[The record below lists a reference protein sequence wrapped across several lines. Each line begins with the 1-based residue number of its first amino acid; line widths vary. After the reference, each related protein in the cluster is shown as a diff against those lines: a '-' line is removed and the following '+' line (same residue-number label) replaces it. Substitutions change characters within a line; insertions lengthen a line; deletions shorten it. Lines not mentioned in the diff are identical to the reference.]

1 MSLPSLRNIG
11 IVAHIDAG
19 KTTVSERMLFYT
31 GVEHRMGEV
40 HEGTAVM
47 DYMDEERRR
56 GITITSAATSLPWK
70 DTTINLIDTPGH
82 VDFTVEVERC
92 LRVLDGAV
100 LVLNGVAGVQAQ
112 SETVWR
118 QMQRHEVPYLVFVNQ
133 CDRAGADYF
142 RVLADFKKRLGAPA
156 IPIQMPV
163 GSEREFRG
171 VVDLIEQV
179 HYRFEE
185 SDRGAVPTVGGI
197 PPELVDEVGVLRA
210 ELLEALAN
218 EDEAILAAVL
228 EERQPEVE
236 AVRKALREA
245 VLRGS
250 LVPAL
255 CGAALRNVGIQPLL
269 DAVLAYL
276 PAPPDVPPVRGTH
289 PKTGEECER
298 PADLDAPTAALA
310 FKLVADPHE
319 DLTFVRVYSGALKPG
334 AKIFNPRVGRMERIS
349 RILRMHADHRQ
360 PLEVA
365 GPGEIVALSGCKLT
379 ATGDT
384 LCDRADPIV
393 LERLSFPEPVITMVV
408 EPKVTGDRDKLRAAL
423 ERLEHEDP
431 TFRVR
436 EDEETGQWLIS
447 GMGEL
452 HLEVLQHRLETEFHV
467 EAAVG
472 QPRVAYRESA
482 LGVVTGSAQVER
494 VMGAKEVFGAVTLEL
509 RPAEEGSAPPAVVWD
524 DGGAIPAPMRPS
536 VEQALMAALDSGPR
550 FGFPVVGV
558 EIRITG
564 GASDP
569 ARDSE
574 AAFAQAASGA
584 LREALGEARVQ
595 VLEPVMTFDVRS
607 PEEYVS
613 GIIADLNA
621 QGAEIRDVVAEGESR
636 AVTGTVALAHMFG
649 YTTNL
654 RSLSQGRASFSM
666 QPAGFR
672 AVEEDELVARGLVW
686 T

>member
-1 MSLPSLRNIG
+1 MNLPSLRNIG

-47 DYMDEERRR
+47 DYMEEERRR

-70 DTTINLIDTPGH
+70 GTTINLIDTPGH

-118 QMQRHEVPYLVFVNQ
+118 QMRRHEVPYLVFVNQ

-142 RVLADFKKRLGAPA
+142 RVLADLERRLGVPA
-156 IPIQMPV
+156 IPIQLPV

-171 VVDLIEQV
+171 VIDLVEEV
-179 HYRFEE
+179 HYHFED
-185 SDRGAVPTVGGI
+185 SDRGAVPRAGAI
-197 PPELVDEVGVLRA
+197 PEELADEVGVLRA
-210 ELLEALAN
+210 ELLDALA
-218 EDEAILAAVL
+218 EDDEEILAAVL
-228 EERQPEVE
+228 DERQPALEV
-236 AVRKALREA
+236 VRAALRRS
-245 VLRGS
+245 VIRGS

-276 PAPPDVPPVRGTH
+276 PAPDDVPPVHGTH
-289 PKTGEECER
+289 PKTGEACER
-298 PADLDAPTAALA
+298 PPDPAAPTAALA

-360 PLEVA
+360 PLESA

-379 ATGDT
+379 GTGDT

-393 LERLSFPEPVITMVV
+393 LERLLFPEPVITKVV
-408 EPKVTGDRDKLRAAL
+408 EPKATGDRDKLRAAL
-423 ERLEHEDP
+423 ERLQHEDP

-436 EDEETGQWLIS
+436 EDDETGQWLIS

-452 HLEVLQHRLETEFHV
+452 HLEVLQHRLAAEFRV

-472 QPRVAYRESA
+472 EPRVAYRESA
-482 LGVVTGSAQVER
+482 LGVASGAAHVER
-494 VMGAKEVFGAVTLEL
+494 VLGTKEVYGAVELEL
-509 RPAEEGSAPPAVVWD
+509 RPAAVDSAPPEVRWA
-524 DGGAIPAPMRPS
+524 DGGVIPEAMRPA
-536 VEQALMAALDSGPR
+536 VEQALRAGLDSGPR
-550 FGFPVVGV
+550 FGFPMVGV
-558 EIRITG
+558 EVHITG

-569 ARDSE
+569 TRDSDI
-574 AAFAQAASGA
+574 AFGQAANAA
-584 LREALGEARVQ
+584 LREALGAARVQ
-595 VLEPVMTFDVRS
+595 VLEPVMAFDVRS

-613 GIIADLNA
+613 GIIADLNSH
-621 QGAEIRDVVAEGESR
+621 GAEIRDVVAEGESR

-649 YTTNL
+649 YTTSL

-672 AVEEDELVARGLVW
+672 ALEPDELVARGLVW